1 MAWMALRGHLSSLLA
16 VLQVKLKECEAVLE
30 NDYFL
35 AALKDDFVENARLF
49 IFETYC
55 RIHQCIDMRMLA
67 GASLLLPSDRLM
79 LTTLFPVGL
88 SVRYPQTLFITRWRF
103 VATHSGAGIRSSAL
117 PLSDAQRRSACLVSC
132 EGQSVHK

>member
-1 MAWMALRGHLSSLLA
+1 M
-16 VLQVKLKECEAVLE
+16 LQVKLKECEAVLE

-67 GASLLLPSDRLM
+67 GASLVLPSDCSM
-79 LTTLFPVGL
+79 LTTLLYQSLTCRPYSLQDGGL
-88 SVRYPQTLFITRWRF
+88 
-103 VATHSGAGIRSSAL
+103 
-117 PLSDAQRRSACLVSC
+117 
-132 EGQSVHK
+132 

>member
-1 MAWMALRGHLSSLLA
+1 M
-16 VLQVKLKECEAVLE
+16 KLKECEAVLE

-67 GASLLLPSDRLM
+67 GASFALPPDRSL
-79 LTTLFPVGL
+79 LTTLF
-88 SVRYPQTLFITRWRF
+88 SVRLTFPQLQILLITR
-103 VATHSGAGIRSSAL
+103 
-117 PLSDAQRRSACLVSC
+117 
-132 EGQSVHK
+132 

>member
-1 MAWMALRGHLSSLLA
+1 MHVNGESASLCVHVCSRTLILSVL
-16 VLQVKLKECEAVLE
+16 LQVKLKECEAVLE

-67 GASLLLPSDRLM
+67 GKA
-79 LTTLFPVGL
+79 
-88 SVRYPQTLFITRWRF
+88 
-103 VATHSGAGIRSSAL
+103 
-117 PLSDAQRRSACLVSC
+117 
-132 EGQSVHK
+132 

>member
-1 MAWMALRGHLSSLLA
+1 MAWKALQGHLSSLLA
-16 VLQVKLKECEAVLE
+16 LLQVKLKECEAVLE

-67 GASLLLPSDRLM
+67 GASLVLPSDRLM

-88 SVRYPQTLFITRWRF
+88 SVPYPQTLFIARWRF
-103 VATHSGAGIRSSAL
+103 VATHSAGIRSSAL
-117 PLSDAQRRSACLVSC
+117 PLSDAQRRSACFVSR
-132 EGQSVHK
+132 EGQSVRK

>member
-1 MAWMALRGHLSSLLA
+1 MAWKALQGHLSSWLA

-67 GASLLLPSDRLM
+67 GASL
-79 LTTLFPVGL
+79 F
-88 SVRYPQTLFITRWRF
+88 
-103 VATHSGAGIRSSAL
+103 
-117 PLSDAQRRSACLVSC
+117 CL
-132 EGQSVHK
+132 HTI

>member
-1 MAWMALRGHLSSLLA
+1 MSGPLTVMRLVLCAQAGTVTTPAML
-16 VLQVKLKECEAVLE
+16 LQVKLKECEAVLE

-67 GASLLLPSDRLM
+67 GAAWLLN
-79 LTTLFPVGL
+79 
-88 SVRYPQTLFITRWRF
+88 
-103 VATHSGAGIRSSAL
+103 ACCAHSR
-117 PLSDAQRRSACLVSC
+117 
-132 EGQSVHK
+132 

>member
-1 MAWMALRGHLSSLLA
+1 M
-16 VLQVKLKECEAVLE
+16 LQVKLKECEAVLE

-67 GASLLLPSDRLM
+67 GTAPLR
-79 LTTLFPVGL
+79 
-88 SVRYPQTLFITRWRF
+88 
-103 VATHSGAGIRSSAL
+103 
-117 PLSDAQRRSACLVSC
+117 PLSHVLSSYKIHRLWTVYHVSD
-132 EGQSVHK
+132 H

>member
-1 MAWMALRGHLSSLLA
+1 M
-16 VLQVKLKECEAVLE
+16 LE

-67 GASLLLPSDRLM
+67 GDTLLTMTTSIPVLCGDCFSVCIPEQNHPFRIRAYIGASDHVYQLIHQVQCLL
-79 LTTLFPVGL
+79 
-88 SVRYPQTLFITRWRF
+88 
-103 VATHSGAGIRSSAL
+103 
-117 PLSDAQRRSACLVSC
+117 
-132 EGQSVHK
+132 

>member
-1 MAWMALRGHLSSLLA
+1 M
-16 VLQVKLKECEAVLE
+16 LQVKLKECEAVLE

-67 GASLLLPSDRLM
+67 GTGFA
-79 LTTLFPVGL
+79 
-88 SVRYPQTLFITRWRF
+88 QTLNPCIYPRTVLYTKTFCICD
-103 VATHSGAGIRSSAL
+103 APDSSGLGTW
-117 PLSDAQRRSACLVSC
+117 
-132 EGQSVHK
+132 